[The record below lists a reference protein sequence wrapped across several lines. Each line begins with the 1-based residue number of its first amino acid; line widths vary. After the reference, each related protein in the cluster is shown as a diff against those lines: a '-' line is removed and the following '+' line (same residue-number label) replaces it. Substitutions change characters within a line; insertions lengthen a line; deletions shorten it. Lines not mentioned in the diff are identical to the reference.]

1 MHLCSSR
8 KLSLQIL
15 ETDLSFSYV
24 PEPVVSLI
32 ALNLWENV
40 MPPDSCSCTSP
51 RLRNQEGSRGPGLGQ
66 AWYLLC
72 TSCTHKVLSLAGRF
86 ISFNSFICKYERRS
100 QGKAEWEESFCIFS
114 PPSVYISASFLSFTC
129 AGLDGKTPW
138 NQLYMLTRSSLKNLF
153 EISLG
158 PYYPDLIKSKRS

>member
-15 ETDLSFSYV
+15 KTDLSFSYV

-100 QGKAEWEESFCIFS
+100 QGKAEWEESFCIF
-114 PPSVYISASFLSFTC
+114 PPHLYTYLPHSSASPVQGWMEKLLEISFTC
-129 AGLDGKTPW
+129 WPEAVSKIYLKS
-138 NQLYMLTRSSLKNLF
+138 LSALT
-153 EISLG
+153 I
-158 PYYPDLIKSKRS
+158 LI